1 MLSHGVKRISS
12 HRQSES
18 ERWQYTIAAIPYQMA
33 RGVRITAKMMFNYVP
48 GGICIDHCSSQWKF
62 DRAIHSSVPPE
73 TVHFVGILIVRSIGK
88 DRWMHQQLLLESSEE
103 YPASQRN
110 ICHYE
115 RKMRKMRQ
123 HPYFPEVTPI
133 VTAHKGQSKIWL
145 HTVILLCNSRI
156 LQLKQCSIIM
166 NINVNIF

>member
-115 RKMRKMRQ
+115 RKMRQTDSAIMLANIHRGRLKFRQ
-123 HPYFPEVTPI
+123 F
-133 VTAHKGQSKIWL
+133 
-145 HTVILLCNSRI
+145 
-156 LQLKQCSIIM
+156 SII
-166 NINVNIF
+166 IFELQIFQAFGKPWIMIIFKVYS